1 MSNILIVDDEEQIR
15 NLLGRYLEMNGHD
28 CTIAANAG
36 EAREIIQK
44 RVFELILCDVNM
56 PGESGIDFIR
66 YALGRY
72 PDTAA
77 VMVTALDDPAFAE
90 AALEIGA
97 YGYIIKP
104 FKPNEVVINVA
115 NALRRRKLEIQS
127 RTHREELEKIV
138 QERTKALRLA
148 LKNVQRSMEGII
160 HAMALAIETRDPYTA
175 GHQARVTS
183 LAVSIAKE
191 LNMPSKEIEGIR
203 MAGMIHD
210 VGKIAVPAEILSKPG
225 DLTDIEFSLI
235 KTHPTVGYHILKD
248 IDFPYPIA
256 QIVLQHHERLD
267 GSGYPKGAFKDQILI
282 QAKIIAVADVVEAMA
297 SHRPYRPSLGVEKA
311 LWEIGEKKGV
321 LYDPEVAQLCIDLI
335 RNKGFSFK

>member
-1 MSNILIVDDEEQIR
+1 MSNILIVDDERQIR
-15 NLLGRYLEMNGHD
+15 NLLSRYLEMNGHR
-28 CTIAANAG
+28 CTIASNAG
-36 EAREIIQK
+36 EARRIIDNK
-44 RVFELILCDVNM
+44 TFELILCDVNM
-56 PGESGIDFIR
+56 PGESGIDFIKH
-66 YALGRY
+66 ALGRY

-90 AALEIGA
+90 AALEMGA

-104 FKPNEVVINVA
+104 FKPNEILINVA

-127 RTHREELEKIV
+127 RTHRKELERTV
-138 QERTKALRLA
+138 LERTKALRLA
-148 LKNVQRSMEGII
+148 LRNVRRSMEGII

-175 GHQARVTS
+175 GHQARVTK
-183 LAVSIAKE
+183 LAMTIGRE
-191 LNMPSKEIEGIR
+191 LNMPLKQVEAIR

-225 DLTDIEFSLI
+225 KLTNIEFSLI

-248 IDFPYPIA
+248 IDFPHPIA

-267 GSGYPKGAFKDQILI
+267 GSGYPKGAAKDEILI

-297 SHRPYRPSLGVEKA
+297 SHRPYRPSLGLEKA
-311 LWEIGEKKGV
+311 IWEIRQNKGI
-321 LYDPEVAQLCIDLI
+321 LYEPQIAEICINLFQ
-335 RNKGFSFK
+335 NKGFRFR

>member
-1 MSNILIVDDEEQIR
+1 
-15 NLLGRYLEMNGHD
+15 
-28 CTIAANAG
+28 
-36 EAREIIQK
+36 
-44 RVFELILCDVNM
+44 
-56 PGESGIDFIR
+56 
-66 YALGRY
+66 
-72 PDTAA
+72 
-77 VMVTALDDPAFAE
+77 MVTALDDPAFAE

-115 NALRRRKLEIQS
+115 NALRRRMLEIQS
-127 RTHREELEKIV
+127 RNYREELERTV
-138 QERTKALRLA
+138 EERTKALRLA
-148 LKNVQRSMEGII
+148 LKNVQRSMEGVI
-160 HAMALAIETRDPYTA
+160 HAMALTIETRDPYTA
-175 GHQARVTS
+175 GHQARVTR
-183 LAVSIAKE
+183 LAVSIGQE
-191 LNMPSKEIEGIR
+191 LNLSPKEIEGIR

-267 GSGYPKGAFKDQILI
+267 GSGYPKGASGDQILI

-297 SHRPYRPSLGVEKA
+297 SHRPYRPSLGVDKA
-311 LWEIGEKKGV
+311 LWEIGENRGV
-321 LYDPEVAQLCIDLI
+321 LYDPEVAELCIRLI
-335 RNKGFSFK
+335 RDKGFSFK

>member
-15 NLLGRYLEMNGHD
+15 NLLARYLEMNGHN
-28 CTIAANAG
+28 CTVASNAG
-36 EAREIIQK
+36 EARRIIQD
-44 RVFELILCDVNM
+44 RTFELILCDVNM

-66 YALGRY
+66 YALSRY

-104 FKPNEVVINVA
+104 FKPNEILINVA
-115 NALRRRKLEIQS
+115 NALKRRKLEIQS
-127 RTHREELEKIV
+127 RSYRQELERTV
-138 QERTKALRLA
+138 QARTKALRLA
-148 LKNVQRSMEGII
+148 LKNVQRSVEGII

-175 GHQARVTS
+175 GHQARVTK
-183 LAVSIAKE
+183 LAMSIGKK
-191 LNMPSKEIEGIR
+191 LQLPSKQIEGIR

-225 DLTDIEFSLI
+225 GLSDIEFSLI
-235 KTHPTVGYHILKD
+235 KTHPTIGYHILKD
-248 IDFPYPIA
+248 IDFPYPVA

-267 GSGYPKGAFKDQILI
+267 GSGYPGGISREEILV

-297 SHRPYRPSLGVEKA
+297 SHRPYRPSLGLEKA
-311 LWEIGEKKGV
+311 LLEINDKKGI
-321 LYDPEVAQLCIDLI
+321 LYDPEIAEICINLFKD
-335 RNKGFSFK
+335 NGFSFK